1 MADFIATAATDILT
15 TTTSSISPSATP
27 FVMHALSSLLLLG
40 GAAVQH
46 VLARPGASGPEF
58 DAAILKRSVDDFVAK
73 EEPIALSELLCN
85 IGSSGCNAQGAA
97 AGAVVASPSRSDPD
111 CKPNQQS

>member
-1 MADFIATAATDILT
+1 MAAIIATATTEILT
-15 TTTSSISPSATP
+15 TTSAISPSAAP
-27 FVMHALSSLLLLG
+27 FIMHALSSLLLLG

-46 VLARPGASGPEF
+46 VLARPGVPSPEF

-85 IGSSGCNAQGAA
+85 IGASGCYAQGVA
-97 AGAVVASPSRSDPD
+97 AGAVIASVSRSDPD
-111 CKPNQQS
+111 CMSNDHP